1 MEELFIQKFREVLE
15 ADNLEIK
22 PEDKFR
28 EYEEWSS
35 LVYLSLIAMI
45 DEEFNVIIDGKDFK
59 QLNTVGEIIG
69 AVKARM

>member
-45 DEEFNVIIDGKDFK
+45 DEEFDVIIDGKDFK